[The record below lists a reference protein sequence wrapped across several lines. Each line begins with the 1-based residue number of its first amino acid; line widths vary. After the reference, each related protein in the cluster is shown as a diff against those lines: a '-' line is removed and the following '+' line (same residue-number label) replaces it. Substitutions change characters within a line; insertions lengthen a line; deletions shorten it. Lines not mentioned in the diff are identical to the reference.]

1 MRARHCLDT
10 RNVNRN
16 GSGTP
21 AREKPLRLIGFPTR
35 APDRL
40 HSMRQR
46 GLETMEAA
54 SRPVFEPLTDLPVEA
69 PIDGSVPIGATSPSS
84 GASPRTAGS
93 VAKPEDA
100 AQELINPESLL
111 GSGDWLA
118 TFMDHGKQS
127 ATIHKVISPDGKTM
141 TQTAKFVDAHGQTLT
156 QIQVFRG
163 Q

>member
-1 MRARHCLDT
+1 MLPRKSIRRVGERFLGHSPDAGARK
-10 RNVNRN
+10 
-16 GSGTP
+16 G
-21 AREKPLRLIGFPTR
+21 
-35 APDRL
+35 
-40 HSMRQR
+40 
-46 GLETMEAA
+46 
-54 SRPVFEPLTDLPVEA
+54 
-69 PIDGSVPIGATSPSS
+69 
-84 GASPRTAGS
+84 RT
-93 VAKPEDA
+93 VV
-100 AQELINPESLL
+100 ESLL